1 MFDSLPTENIENVS
15 LFLKERR
22 VVMNL
27 TQKEASERSGV
38 NLETLRH
45 FEQTGQISLLNF
57 FKLLSIYRMDRRIM
71 ECIKD
76 RSWWTLEQ
84 LEKSEK
90 RKRARS

>member
-1 MFDSLPTENIENVS
+1 MFDSLPTENIENVCQ
-15 LFLKERR
+15 FLKERR

-57 FKLLSIYRMDRRIM
+57 FKLLSIYRMDQRIM
-71 ECIKD
+71 EHIKD